1 MTRWGKACCA
11 AAVLV
16 GFGLPL
22 LWLLA
27 TACKSQPEFVRHPL
41 GLPAGLDLA
50 NYRHVL
56 TQTGFVR
63 FLLNS
68 LAVSAL
74 SVALTLAL
82 AAPAAFALSR
92 YRFRGQR
99 GLRLLLL
106 FGLIVPVHITLL
118 PLLKTLSP
126 LGLANSRFGLSLVYA
141 GFGLALT
148 IFMLKSAFDELPA
161 AIEDAARVD
170 GCAPGQ
176 LFLFVALPLAR
187 PALGVAAIY
196 NFVMNFNEF
205 AFALT
210 LLHTPEK
217 RTLPL
222 GVQCLAGEY
231 GPNVPAL
238 AAAMALAL
246 VPAVLVFLV
255 AQRQLIA
262 GLTSGAVKG

>member
-1 MTRWGKACCA
+1 MTRWGKLLCT

-22 LWLLA
+22 AWLLA
-27 TACKSQPEFVRHPL
+27 TAFKSQPEFVRSPL
-41 GLPAGLDLA
+41 GLPASADLA

-68 LAVSAL
+68 VVVSAV

-82 AAPAAFALSR
+82 AAPAAFVLSR
-92 YRFRGQR
+92 YRFRGQQ
-99 GLRLLLL
+99 GLRLMLL
-106 FGLIVPVHITLL
+106 FGLIVPIHITLL
-118 PLLKTLSP
+118 PLLKTLGP
-126 LGLANSRFGLSLVYA
+126 LGLANSLFGLSLVYA

-148 IFMLKSAFDELPA
+148 IFMLKNAFDELPA
-161 AIEDAARVD
+161 EIEDASVID
-170 GCAPGQ
+170 GCSPVQ
-176 LFLFVALPLAR
+176 LFVFVALPLTR
-187 PALGVAAIY
+187 PALAVAAIY

-210 LLHTPEK
+210 LLNTPEK

-222 GVQCLAGEY
+222 GIQCLAGDY
-231 GPNVPAL
+231 GYNVPAL
-238 AAAMALAL
+238 AAAMVLAL
-246 VPAVLVFLV
+246 VPAAMVFLV
-255 AQRQLIA
+255 AQRQLVA
-262 GLTSGAVKG
+262 GITSGAVKG